1 MKKIQKVVRDIQ
13 NLQDFY
19 KKTKLLRGRIKKKDL
34 ERSKVKQAGAAV
46 SKGAQVRI
54 KSGS

>member
-19 KKTKLLRGRIKKKDL
+19 KRTKLLRAQVKKKGL
-34 ERSKVKQAGAAV
+34 ERRKFEPTSINGDALNGDAL
-46 SKGAQVRI
+46 
-54 KSGS
+54 

>member
-1 MKKIQKVVRDIQ
+1 MNKIQKVVRDIQ

-34 ERSKVKQAGAAV
+34 ERYKVKQVGTPF
-46 SKGAQVRI
+46 SKSAPFRI